1 MNSISSASTTLSNDD
16 LAKIAGGKN
25 QLAYDIGL
33 GIGRGINLFLMFGGS
48 FKGRP

>member
-1 MNSISSASTTLSNDD
+1 MTSISSASTTLSNDD

-33 GIGRGINLFLMFGGS
+33 GIGRGIHLFLMFGGS